1 MQDKEFVLL
10 FSETARIANLTA
22 DEIAESI
29 CSSGR
34 AVHGTA
40 REVFQQSALPDYPI
54 GSMNC
59 PSHCEALKS
68 SIAALARQIHKIID
82 RSDTT
87 QNYEISD
94 LLVRLSRRCET
105 MTESLDQKPVHIQ

>member
-1 MQDKEFVLL
+1 MVLQKISNGHQLPPRDEVGIYLNILLATTLDLHSHFVHACWRARQMQDKEFVLL

-59 PSHCEALKS
+59 PS
-68 SIAALARQIHKIID
+68 
-82 RSDTT
+82 
-87 QNYEISD
+87 
-94 LLVRLSRRCET
+94 
-105 MTESLDQKPVHIQ
+105 